1 MIKITDAAAE
11 QIRAVANNPDVYGMV
26 LRVAAYQE
34 DDGSVNY
41 GMGFDQER
49 EADEQLIVIHPS
61 LDQAFVPEYYVAWIV
76 FHEMLHDVYGVEQKR
91 HRRVVHPPEFG
102 VLEQSF
108 PDFARAKD
116 WEAHNLDRLLRFHR

>member
-34 DDGSVNY
+34 DDGSVNV

-49 EADEQLIVIHPS
+49 EVDEQLIVNGIAILIASSSTPYLQGVT
-61 LDQAFVPEYYVAWIV
+61 LDFV
-76 FHEMLHDVYGVEQKR
+76 EMTPGD
-91 HRRVVHPPEFG
+91 
-102 VLEQSF
+102 
-108 PDFARAKD
+108 
-116 WEAHNLDRLLRFHR
+116 LRFIFIPPYSAEDASDTPTVE